1 MSIVL
6 LAKRLLEAGKEN
18 GMKRYVK
25 SLPLICTLFLLAT
38 LSGSVV
44 PVSPVEANFVDD
56 WIGATA
62 GGGPMYYQGQQ
73 RGYFTG
79 GSYSARWGTSV
90 DPLVNI
96 SLPKV
101 KGGCGGIDLF
111 NGGVSFMD
119 FDYLVKKLQNVLAS
133 APSVAFDLALN
144 VLCEPCSKIIKSFTA
159 ITDTLNGLQMDDCK
173 ASRAMVATIM
183 KSMADTDEKEA
194 KLSAIQSDFMQ
205 SSGMSNLYKTITDNT
220 RANNDQPTSF
230 ALAGSIANCPADLKA
245 IFVGNSPYVLA
256 NLEDKYGFN
265 GYGDMLRGTIG
276 DVRVSRAPDGRIK
289 ASYVKPCDDNDISD
303 IRKFI
308 TGQYKVKDRNG
319 ACSPLNDANANLVNY
334 VANLMTGI
342 ATAMR
347 SHNALSQAQIDFI
360 NSSPVPIASV
370 LKMAIKSNQ
379 EGSIIQTIA
388 PFIATAYAY
397 NMLNDFMSTVR
408 TMMLYGRSLSSS
420 DTSAQAGQGAHTCR
434 VDLIEDAMGGLQEIY
449 DDAMEIE
456 NRLKAEYV
464 ARANEY
470 GSVQTMA
477 KRYEEF
483 DTLAYE
489 QLARLFGP
497 SLAKRVISPK

>member
-1 MSIVL
+1 MKGLTLVSMFLVE
-6 LAKRLLEAGKEN
+6 LACVAFFPGQAR
-18 GMKRYVK
+18 
-25 SLPLICTLFLLAT
+25 
-38 LSGSVV
+38 
-44 PVSPVEANFVDD
+44 ANFVDD
-56 WIGATA
+56 WVGATA

-90 DPLVNI
+90 DPLVTV

-101 KGGCGGIDLF
+101 KAGCGGIDLF
-111 NGGVSFMD
+111 NGGISFMD
-119 FDYLVKKLQNVLAS
+119 FDYLVQKLQNVLAS

-159 ITDTLNGLQMDDCK
+159 ITDTLNGLQLDDCK

-183 KSMADTDEKEA
+183 KPLADNDSKEA
-194 KLSAIQSDFMQ
+194 KLSAIQTDFMQ
-205 SSGMSNLYKTITDNT
+205 SSGLSSLYKAITDSN
-220 RANNDQPTSF
+220 RANNDQPGNN

-245 IFVGNSPYVLA
+245 IFLGNSPYVLA

-276 DVRVSRAPDGRIK
+276 DVRVSAAPDGRIK

-308 TGQYKVKDRNG
+308 TGQFRIKDRNG
-319 ACSPLNDANANLVNY
+319 ACSQLSDSNANLVNY
-334 VANLMTGI
+334 VATMMTGI
-342 ATAMR
+342 ATVMR
-347 SHNALSQAQIDFI
+347 THNALNQAQTDFI

-397 NMLNDFMSTVR
+397 NMLTDFLSVVR
-408 TMMLYGRSLSSS
+408 TMMLYGRSLASS
-420 DTSAQAGQGAHTCR
+420 DTSSQAGQPAHTCR
-434 VDLIEDAMGGLQEIY
+434 IDLIEDAMGGLQEIY
-449 DDAMEIE
+449 DDATEIG

-470 GSVQTMA
+470 GSVQSMA

-497 SLAKRVISPK
+497 SLAKRVITPK

>member
-1 MSIVL
+1 MLLVSLAVSAVL
-6 LAKRLLEAGKEN
+6 AER
-18 GMKRYVK
+18 
-25 SLPLICTLFLLAT
+25 
-38 LSGSVV
+38 
-44 PVSPVEANFVDD
+44 VEANFVDD
-56 WIGATA
+56 WVGATA

-90 DPLVNI
+90 DPLVNV

-101 KGGCGGIDLF
+101 KAGCGGIDLF
-111 NGGVSFMD
+111 SGGISFMD
-119 FDYLVKKLQNVLAS
+119 FNYLVQKLQNILAS

-159 ITDTLNGLQMDDCK
+159 ITDTLNGLQLDDCK

-183 KSMADTDEKEA
+183 KPLADTDAKEA
-194 KLSAIQSDFMQ
+194 KLSAIQTDFMQ
-205 SSGMSNLYKTITDNT
+205 SSGMSSLYKAITDDN
-220 RANNDQPTSF
+220 RANNDQPSNN
-230 ALAGSIANCPADLKA
+230 ALVGAIANCPADLKA
-245 IFVGNSPYVLA
+245 IFVGNSPYLLA

-276 DVRVSRAPDGRIK
+276 DVRVSVAQDGRIK

-308 TGQYKVKDRNG
+308 SGQYRIKDRNG
-319 ACSPLNDANANLVNY
+319 ACSAISDVNANLVTY

-347 SHNALSQAQIDFI
+347 THNALNQAQIDFI

-420 DTSAQAGQGAHTCR
+420 DTSPQAWQPAHTCR
-434 VDLIEDAMGGLQEIY
+434 IDLIEDAMGGLQEIY
-449 DDAMEIE
+449 DDATEIE

-464 ARANEY
+464 ARASEY

-483 DTLAYE
+483 DNLAYE

-497 SLAKRVISPK
+497 SLAKRVITPK

>member
-1 MSIVL
+1 MKKCKKSAEIITMLTL
-6 LAKRLLEAGKEN
+6 L
-18 GMKRYVK
+18 V
-25 SLPLICTLFLLAT
+25 T
-38 LSGSVV
+38 LSGSII
-44 PVSPVEANFVDD
+44 PVSRVEANFVDD
-56 WIGATA
+56 WVGATA

-90 DPLVNI
+90 DPLVTI

-111 NGGVSFMD
+111 SGGVSFMD
-119 FDYLVKKLQNVLAS
+119 FNYLVQKLQNILAS

-159 ITDTLNGLQMDDCK
+159 ITDTLNGLQLDDCK
-173 ASRAMVATIM
+173 ASRAMVATM
-183 KSMADTDEKEA
+183 LKPLADTDGKEA

-205 SSGMSNLYKTITDNT
+205 SSGMSSLYKAIMDDNK
-220 RANNDQPTSF
+220 ANNDQPTNN
-230 ALAGSIANCPADLKA
+230 ALAGAIANCPADLKA
-245 IFVGNSPYVLA
+245 IFVGNSQYVLA

-276 DVRVSRAPDGRIK
+276 DVRVSSAPDGRIK

-308 TGQYKVKDRNG
+308 TGQYEIKDRNG
-319 ACSPLNDANANLVNY
+319 ACSPLSDTNANLVNY
-334 VANLMTGI
+334 AANLMTGI

-347 SHNALSQAQIDFI
+347 THAPLNQAQTDFI
-360 NSSPVPIASV
+360 NASPVPVASV
-370 LKMAIKSNQ
+370 LKMAVKSSQ

-397 NMLNDFMSTVR
+397 NMLNDFMSVVR
-408 TMMLYGRSLSSS
+408 TMMLYGRSLASS
-420 DTSAQAGQGAHTCR
+420 DTSAQAGQPAHTCKI
-434 VDLIEDAMGGLQEIY
+434 DLIEDAMAGLQEIY
-449 DDAMEIE
+449 DDATEIE
-456 NRLKAEYV
+456 TKLKAEYT
-464 ARANEY
+464 AQAGEFA
-470 GSVQTMA
+470 SVQSMA

-489 QLARLFGP
+489 QLSRLFGP
-497 SLAKRVISPK
+497 SMAKRVISPK